1 MATRVERKQASL
13 HRILDAAAARLRT
26 EGLMGAAIGLVMR
39 DANLTHGAFYSHF
52 ANKEELTAA
61 AFRHALTNNRTRWT
75 TGPSGEHWPQRLT
88 RLAKRYLT
96 PAHRD
101 DPANG
106 CAFAAVA
113 SEAARSPA
121 EFRRVFEAEM
131 IQSLRAI
138 CGPAADPAAAN
149 PAANPDPNGLDPARH
164 DEAIALLALCV
175 GGVTLARAVEDGETS
190 ARVLAA
196 CQAAAARLAN
206 PEDAKTSASRA
217 VD

>member
-13 HRILDAAAARLRT
+13 LRILDAAAARLRT

-39 DANLTHGAFYSHF
+39 DAKLTHGAFYSHF

-61 AFRHALTNNRTRWT
+61 AFRHALANNRTRWT

-138 CGPAADPAAAN
+138 CGPTAAPS
-149 PAANPDPNGLDPARH
+149 ANPDPNGVDPTRH

-206 PEDAKTSASRA
+206 PEGATDSATRA

>member
-13 HRILDAAAARLRT
+13 LRILDAAAARLRT

-138 CGPAADPAAAN
+138 CGPAADRAAAN
-149 PAANPDPNGLDPARH
+149 PNPNGVDPARH

>member
-13 HRILDAAAARLRT
+13 LRILDAAAARLRT

-61 AFRHALTNNRTRWT
+61 AFRHALANNRTRWT
-75 TGPSGEHWPQRLT
+75 AGPSGEHWPQRLT

-138 CGPAADPAAAN
+138 CGPTATPN
-149 PAANPDPNGLDPARH
+149 PNGVDPARH

-206 PEDAKTSASRA
+206 PEEAKTSAARA

>member
-61 AFRHALTNNRTRWT
+61 AFRHALANNRTRWT

-121 EFRRVFEAEM
+121 EFRRVFEVEM

-138 CGPAADPAAAN
+138 CDPAATLN
-149 PAANPDPNGLDPARH
+149 PNGVDPARH

-206 PEDAKTSASRA
+206 PEEATDSATRA